1 MSNII
6 NSITLSNQLQQAKS
20 LMASLTNADGSIM
33 FRNLDKAIIVQ
44 NTLRS
49 EILLNNSSTSFQV
62 PVLQNSQF
70 TGTNTTNTSNLLSLQ
85 DLQVVT
91 DIGVFVAKPS
101 SATDGGYQVFPYAP
115 TSVFSTANTASSIIG
130 MFNNGYLKF
139 TNNQQ
144 VVAPYWDLLKHYC
157 ASRTQPATNADYTAS
172 AINYISSIDG
182 STDGFYPCQPMWVF
196 NGAGNVQVTL
206 NLPVNMADVETNSRI
221 IIMWRG
227 YLLMNASQIK

>member
-1 MSNII
+1 MKRIFGCI
-6 NSITLSNQLQQAKS
+6 C
-20 LMASLTNADGSIM
+20 
-33 FRNLDKAIIVQ
+33 
-44 NTLRS
+44 
-49 EILLNNSSTSFQV
+49 
-62 PVLQNSQF
+62 VL
-70 TGTNTTNTSNLLSLQ
+70 LLSYWM
-85 DLQVVT
+85 
-91 DIGVFVAKPS
+91 IRP
-101 SATDGGYQVFPYAP
+101 
-115 TSVFSTANTASSIIG
+115 I
-130 MFNNGYLKF
+130 FNNGYLKF

-206 NLPVNMADVETNSRI
+206 NLPVNMAAVETNSRI